1 MGWQSHTEFMT
12 RRSRAPG
19 GASGFTLIELLV
31 VIAIIAILA
40 ALLLPAL
47 SRAKAKAHTVTC
59 ASNMKNWGYATVMYL
74 GDFEDKIPYFGDNS
88 DDYTQQF
95 WHAKLAPYVIKA
107 TQGGIVF
114 NVTDIYT
121 NDVRKCP
128 GGSFGPVPFSK
139 GAAAT
144 WSGYW
149 NCWIGANFGYGNKPS
164 FKLAAPFFYAL
175 LSGTRN
181 PPLKATQIRKPADA
195 LMYMDS
201 ISHYIYSPV
210 EPAYYFTLDMN
221 GDHIPDTMPQYPD
234 TPFNNARPTV
244 HSDGANTS
252 LLDGHV
258 ERVSFKRLWQVDK
271 ANKVVHSFWY
281 LDD

>member
-1 MGWQSHTEFMT
+1 MK
-12 RRSRAPG
+12 RRARAPG
-19 GASGFTLIELLV
+19 CASGFTLIELLV

-47 SRAKAKAHTVTC
+47 ARAKAKAHTVTC

-88 DDYTQQF
+88 ADYTQQF
-95 WHAKLAPYVIKA
+95 WHAKLATYVIKA
-107 TQGGIVF
+107 TQGGITF

-128 GGSFGPVPFSK
+128 GGTYGPVPYSK
-139 GAAAT
+139 GDPASWA
-144 WSGYW
+144 GYW
-149 NCWIGANFGYGNKPS
+149 NCWIGANFGYGNKPA

-175 LSGTRN
+175 LGGTFN
-181 PPLKATQIRKPADA
+181 PPLKANQIRKPADA

-201 ISHYIYSPV
+201 VSHYIYSPV

-234 TPFNNARPTV
+234 VPFNNARPTV
-244 HSDGANTS
+244 HSDGANTT

-271 ANKVVHSFWY
+271 ANKVVNSFWY